1 MLSRWRRW
9 LARLVPVVELFPLTP
24 LGAAVLVGGYL
35 VLQRYG
41 YRHRDL
47 VLFALGALAVLLVGV
62 ALVVTLM
69 GTLFVR
75 RALARTATPT
85 VRRLECERWSAS
97 GFGFAAPSLI
107 PLLTV
112 MWRWDERPVQV
123 RQRRARGRL
132 EEEVRP
138 VRRASVPRVSRR
150 FEIGD
155 AFGLARIVFHRVE
168 ACALSVLPSTGALR
182 QPQVIRGLASGSDQS
197 HADGRADGDP
207 FDTRRYAPGDPIR
220 FVLWKVFAK
229 SRALIVRTPE
239 RALSPVEHTVA
250 YLVSGRGDEPSAG
263 AARIA
268 LDVGAFGED
277 WRIGADG
284 SRTLARTKEEAMA
297 LLAESADV
305 SESDAGI
312 GLGRFLDE
320 AGALGR
326 LVVFVPPRPG
336 PWLGRVSALV
346 RDHGRRV
353 DFVIG
358 TDGFDVRP
366 KVRRL
371 LERTDDLLSLEQGTP
386 LEELRAVVRALG
398 GGARGARVVVVD
410 RRTGHAYLPEQLP
423 RSSSS
428 VGEAA

>member
-1 MLSRWRRW
+1 MLSRLRRW
-9 LARLVPVVELFPLTP
+9 LARLAPVVELFPLTP
-24 LGAAVLVGGYL
+24 LGMAVLVGGYL

-62 ALVVTLM
+62 ALFVTLL
-69 GTLFVR
+69 GTLVVR
-75 RALARTATPT
+75 RRLARSATST

-97 GFGFAAPSLI
+97 GFGFARPSLV

-112 MWRWDERPVQV
+112 MWRWNDRPVRV
-123 RQRRARGRL
+123 RQRHVHGRL
-132 EEEVRP
+132 VEDVRP
-138 VRRASVPRVSRR
+138 VRRASVRRISRR
-150 FEIGD
+150 FEVGD

-168 ACALSVLPSTGALR
+168 ACELEILPSTGALR
-182 QPQVIRGLASGSDQS
+182 KPQVIRGLASGSDQS

-250 YLVSGRGDEPSAG
+250 YLVSGRGDEASAG

-277 WRIGADG
+277 WRVGADG
-284 SRTLARTKEEAMA
+284 SPTLARTKDEAMA
-297 LLAESADV
+297 LLAASADV
-305 SESDAGI
+305 SESDGGA
-312 GLGRFLDE
+312 GLGRFLED

-326 LVVFVPPRPG
+326 LVVFVPPRLG
-336 PWLGRVSALV
+336 PWLGRVSAMV
-346 RDHGRRV
+346 RERGRRV

-358 TDGFDVRP
+358 TDGFDLRP
-366 KVRRL
+366 SVRRL
-371 LERTDDLLSLEQGTP
+371 LERTDDLRSHEVGTP

-398 GGARGARVVVVD
+398 GEARGARVVIVD

-428 VGEAA
+428 VGVAA

>member
-1 MLSRWRRW
+1 
-9 LARLVPVVELFPLTP
+9 
-24 LGAAVLVGGYL
+24 
-35 VLQRYG
+35 
-41 YRHRDL
+41 
-47 VLFALGALAVLLVGV
+47 
-62 ALVVTLM
+62 
-69 GTLFVR
+69 
-75 RALARTATPT
+75 
-85 VRRLECERWSAS
+85 
-97 GFGFAAPSLI
+97 
-107 PLLTV
+107 
-112 MWRWDERPVQV
+112 
-123 RQRRARGRL
+123 
-132 EEEVRP
+132 
-138 VRRASVPRVSRR
+138 
-150 FEIGD
+150 
-155 AFGLARIVFHRVE
+155 
-168 ACALSVLPSTGALR
+168 
-182 QPQVIRGLASGSDQS
+182 
-197 HADGRADGDP
+197 
-207 FDTRRYAPGDPIR
+207 
-220 FVLWKVFAK
+220 
-229 SRALIVRTPE
+229 
-239 RALSPVEHTVA
+239 
-250 YLVSGRGDEPSAG
+250 
-263 AARIA
+263 
-268 LDVGAFGED
+268 
-277 WRIGADG
+277 
-284 SRTLARTKEEAMA
+284 MA

-428 VGEAA
+428 VGEVA